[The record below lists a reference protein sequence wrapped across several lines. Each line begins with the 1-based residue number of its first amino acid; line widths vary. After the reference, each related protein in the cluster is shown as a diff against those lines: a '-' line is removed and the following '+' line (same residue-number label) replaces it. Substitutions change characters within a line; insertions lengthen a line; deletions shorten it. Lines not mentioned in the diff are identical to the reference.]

1 MIYYRPYTLTEFI
14 GQKRIKEEL
23 SVYISSVKKRN
34 DIFPHTFFIGAP
46 GLGKTTLARII
57 AYELKRDLK
66 ITSGPVL
73 DKTGTLAA
81 ILTNLKEGNILFID
95 EIHRMSKPCQ
105 EILYT
110 AMEDFALDIVIGK
123 GNTGKT
129 IRLNLPKFTL
139 IGATNKPSLC
149 LAPLRDRF
157 QLIFKLDYYKDEELR
172 DIIIEVSKSWGLK
185 IEKDSALKL
194 AKASKG
200 IPRQALN
207 LIRRLREF
215 VLLNSKFSNKKLLKV
230 SSQEFEKFLKL
241 LDIDEWGLT
250 PEDRKCLLTLYKE
263 FNGGPVGVS
272 SLALSVNITPEEFE
286 TIYEPALIRL
296 GLIARTKRG
305 RILTQKGYLYLKEK
319 FNISYK
325 EELSCLFSN

>member
-1 MIYYRPYTLTEFI
+1 MIYFRPHSLDEFI
-14 GQKRIKEEL
+14 GQKRIKDEL

-81 ILTNLKEGNILFID
+81 VLTNLKEGNILFID
-95 EIHRMSKPCQ
+95 EIHRMPKPCQ

-139 IGATNKPSLC
+139 IGATNKPNLC

-157 QLIFKLDYYKDEELR
+157 QLIFKLNYYKDEELR
-172 DIIIEVSKSWGLK
+172 DIIVKVSKSWGLE
-185 IEKDSALKL
+185 IEKDLAFKL

-207 LIRRLREF
+207 LVRRLREF
-215 VLLNSKFSNKKLLKV
+215 VLLNSKTKDQKLLKV
-230 SSQEFEKFLKL
+230 SSQVFEEFLEL

-250 PEDRKCLLTLYKE
+250 PEDRRCLLTLYKE
-263 FNGGPVGVS
+263 FKGGPVGVTA
-272 SLALSVNITPEEFE
+272 LALSADITPEEFE
-286 TIYEPALIRL
+286 TIYEPALIRM

-319 FNISYK
+319 FNLPYK
-325 EELSCLFSN
+325 EEIECLFSS

>member
-1 MIYYRPYTLTEFI
+1 MIYYRPYTLAEFI
-14 GQKRIKEEL
+14 GQKRIKKEL
-23 SVYISSVKKRN
+23 FVYISSVKKRN

-81 ILTNLKEGNILFID
+81 VLTNLKEGNILFID
-95 EIHRMSKPCQ
+95 EIHRMPKPCQ

-129 IRLNLPKFTL
+129 IRLNLPRFTL

-215 VLLNSKFSNKKLLKV
+215 VFLNSKFSNKKLLKV

-272 SLALSVNITPEEFE
+272 SLALSANITPEEFE

-296 GLIARTKRG
+296 GLIARTRRG

-319 FNISYK
+319 FNIPYK

>member
-1 MIYYRPYTLTEFI
+1 MTYYRPCSLSEFI
-14 GQKRIKEEL
+14 GQKKIKEEL
-23 SVYISSVKKRN
+23 SIYISSIKKRN

-46 GLGKTTLARII
+46 GLGKTTLAKII

-81 ILTNLKEGNILFID
+81 VLTNLKEGNILFID
-95 EIHRMSKPCQ
+95 EIHRMPKACQ

-139 IGATNKPSLC
+139 IGATNKPNLC
-149 LAPLRDRF
+149 SAPLRDRF
-157 QLIFKLDYYKDEELR
+157 QLIFKLDYYTDEELR
-172 DIIIEVSKSWGLK
+172 DIIIKVGKVWGLE
-185 IEKDSALKL
+185 INKDYALKL
-194 AKASKG
+194 ARAGKG
-200 IPRQALN
+200 IPRQAIN
-207 LIRRLREF
+207 LIRKLREF
-215 VLLNSKFSNKKLLKV
+215 VLLNSPSSSRGYWKV
-230 SSQEFEKFLKL
+230 SVEEFDKFLKL

-250 PEDRKCLLTLYKE
+250 REDRKCLLTLYKE
-263 FNGGPVGVS
+263 FNGGPVGIS
-272 SLALSVNITPEEFE
+272 SLALSTNISEEELE

-296 GLIARTKRG
+296 GLIARTRRG
-305 RILTQKGYLYLKEK
+305 RILTQKGYLYLQKK
-319 FNISYK
+319 YK
-325 EELSCLFSN
+325 LSPLNTASCLFLS

>member
-1 MIYYRPYTLTEFI
+1 MIYFRPHSLDEFI
-14 GQKRIKEEL
+14 GQKRIKDEL
-23 SVYISSVKKRN
+23 LVYISSVKKRN

-81 ILTNLKEGNILFID
+81 VLTNLKEGNILFID
-95 EIHRMSKPCQ
+95 EIHRMPKPCQ

-123 GNTGKT
+123 GNAGKT

-139 IGATNKPSLC
+139 IGATNKPNLC

-157 QLIFKLDYYKDEELR
+157 QLIFKLNYYKDEELR
-172 DIIIEVSKSWGLK
+172 DIIVKVSKSWGLE
-185 IEKDSALKL
+185 IEKDLAFKL

-207 LIRRLREF
+207 LVRRLREF
-215 VLLNSKFSNKKLLKV
+215 VLLNSKTKDQKLLKV
-230 SSQEFEKFLKL
+230 SSRVFEEFLEL

-250 PEDRKCLLTLYKE
+250 PEDRRCLLTLYKE
-263 FNGGPVGVS
+263 FKGGPVGVTA
-272 SLALSVNITPEEFE
+272 LALSADITPEEFE
-286 TIYEPALIRL
+286 TIYEPALIRM

-305 RILTQKGYLYLKEK
+305 RIITQKGYLYLKEK
-319 FNISYK
+319 FNLPYK
-325 EELSCLFSN
+325 EEIECLFSS

>member
-1 MIYYRPYTLTEFI
+1 MVQYRPSSLEDFI
-14 GQKRIKEEL
+14 GQDRIKKEL
-23 SVYISSVKKRN
+23 SIYLSSIKQRQ

-57 AYELKRDLK
+57 AFELRRDLK

-81 ILTNLKEGNILFID
+81 VLTNLKEGDILFID
-95 EIHRMSKPCQ
+95 EIHRMPKPCQ

-110 AMEDFALDIVIGK
+110 AMEDFSLDIVIGK
-123 GNTGKT
+123 GNAGKT

-139 IGATNKPSLC
+139 IGATNKPNLC

-157 QLIFKLDYYKDEELR
+157 QLTFKLNYYNEKELKE
-172 DIIIEVSKSWGLK
+172 IIIKVGKEWDLEIDK
-185 IEKDSALKL
+185 ESALYL

-207 LIRRLREF
+207 LLRRLKEF
-215 VLLNSKFSNKKLLKV
+215 AYLNFKSFNNVIKINYKNLK
-230 SSQEFEKFLKL
+230 KFLEL
-241 LDIDEWGLT
+241 LEIDDWGLT

-263 FNGGPVGVS
+263 FKGGPVGLN
-272 SLALSVNITPEEFE
+272 SLALSANISPEELE
-286 TIYEPALIRL
+286 SIYEPSLIRL
-296 GLIARTKRG
+296 GLIARTRRG

-319 FNISYK
+319 FNINIGEK
-325 EELSCLFSN
+325 LCLFSS

>member
-1 MIYYRPYTLTEFI
+1 MVYYRPCSLDEFI

-23 SVYISSVKKRN
+23 SIYISSVKKRN

-81 ILTNLKEGNILFID
+81 VLTNLKEGNILFID
-95 EIHRMSKPCQ
+95 EIHRMPKPCQ

-139 IGATNKPSLC
+139 IGATNKPNLC

-157 QLIFKLDYYKDEELR
+157 QLTFKLNYYKDDELR
-172 DIIIEVSKSWGLK
+172 DIIIKVSKSWGIE

-194 AKASKG
+194 ARASKG

-207 LIRRLREF
+207 LVRRLREF
-215 VLLNSKFSNKKLLKV
+215 ILNSKAPDKTPLKV
-230 SSQEFEKFLKL
+230 SLREFENFLKL

-250 PEDRKCLLTLYKE
+250 PEDRRCLLTLYKD
-263 FNGGPVGVS
+263 FNGGPVGVTT
-272 SLALSVNITPEEFE
+272 LALSAEITPEEFE

-319 FNISYK
+319 FNIPYK
-325 EELSCLFSN
+325 EETGCLFSS

>member
-1 MIYYRPYTLTEFI
+1 MIYFRPHSLDEFI
-14 GQKRIKEEL
+14 GQKRIKDEL

-81 ILTNLKEGNILFID
+81 VLTNLKEGNILFID
-95 EIHRMSKPCQ
+95 EIHRMPKPCQ

-139 IGATNKPSLC
+139 IGATNKPNLC

-157 QLIFKLDYYKDEELR
+157 QLIFKLNYYKDEELR
-172 DIIIEVSKSWGLK
+172 DIIVKVSKSWGLE
-185 IEKDSALKL
+185 IEKDLAFKL

-207 LIRRLREF
+207 LVRRLREF
-215 VLLNSKFSNKKLLKV
+215 VLLNSKTKDQKLLKV
-230 SSQEFEKFLKL
+230 SSQVFEDFLKL

-250 PEDRKCLLTLYKE
+250 PEDRRCLLTLYKE
-263 FNGGPVGVS
+263 FKGGPVGVTA
-272 SLALSVNITPEEFE
+272 LALSADITPEEFE
-286 TIYEPALIRL
+286 TIYEPALIRM

-319 FNISYK
+319 FNLPYK
-325 EELSCLFSN
+325 EEIECLFSS

>member
-1 MIYYRPYTLTEFI
+1 MIYYRPCSLDEFI
-14 GQKRIKEEL
+14 GQKRIKDEL
-23 SVYISSVKKRN
+23 SIYISSVKKRN

-81 ILTNLKEGNILFID
+81 VLTNLKEGNILFID
-95 EIHRMSKPCQ
+95 EIHRMPKPCQ

-139 IGATNKPSLC
+139 IGATNKPNLC

-172 DIIIEVSKSWGLK
+172 DIIIKVGKSWGLEL
-185 IEKDSALKL
+185 EKDSALKL

-215 VLLNSKFSNKKLLKV
+215 ILLNSKAENKKLLKV

-250 PEDRKCLLTLYKE
+250 PEDRRCLLTLYKE
-263 FNGGPVGVS
+263 FKGGPVGITA
-272 SLALSVNITPEEFE
+272 LALSAEITPEEFE
-286 TIYEPALIRL
+286 TIYEPALIRM

-305 RILTQKGYLYLKEK
+305 RVLTPKGYLYLKEK
-319 FNISYK
+319 FKIPYK
-325 EELSCLFSN
+325 EEVECLFSN

>member
-1 MIYYRPYTLTEFI
+1 MIYFRPHSLDEFI
-14 GQKRIKEEL
+14 GQKRIKDEL

-81 ILTNLKEGNILFID
+81 VLTNLKEGNILFID
-95 EIHRMSKPCQ
+95 EIHRMPKPCQ

-139 IGATNKPSLC
+139 IGATNKPNLC

-157 QLIFKLDYYKDEELR
+157 QLIFKLNYYKDEELR
-172 DIIIEVSKSWGLK
+172 DIIVKVSKSWGLE
-185 IEKDSALKL
+185 IEKDLAFKL

-207 LIRRLREF
+207 LVRRLREF
-215 VLLNSKFSNKKLLKV
+215 VLLNSKTKDQKLLKV
-230 SSQEFEKFLKL
+230 SSRVFEEFLEL

-250 PEDRKCLLTLYKE
+250 PEDRRCLLTLYKE
-263 FNGGPVGVS
+263 FKGGPVGVTA
-272 SLALSVNITPEEFE
+272 LALSADITPEEFE
-286 TIYEPALIRL
+286 TIYEPALIRM

-319 FNISYK
+319 FNLPYK
-325 EELSCLFSN
+325 EEIECLFSS

>member
-1 MIYYRPYTLTEFI
+1 MIYFRPHSLDEFI
-14 GQKRIKEEL
+14 GQKRIKDEL

-81 ILTNLKEGNILFID
+81 VLTNLKEGNILFID
-95 EIHRMSKPCQ
+95 EIHRMPKPCQ

-123 GNTGKT
+123 GNAGKT

-139 IGATNKPSLC
+139 IGATNKPNLC

-157 QLIFKLDYYKDEELR
+157 QLIFKLNYYKDEELR
-172 DIIIEVSKSWGLK
+172 DIIVKVSKSWGLE
-185 IEKDSALKL
+185 IEKDLAFKL

-207 LIRRLREF
+207 LVRRLREF
-215 VLLNSKFSNKKLLKV
+215 VLLNSKTKDQKLLKV
-230 SSQEFEKFLKL
+230 SSQVFEEFLEL

-250 PEDRKCLLTLYKE
+250 PEDRRCLLTLYKE
-263 FNGGPVGVS
+263 FKGGPVGVTA
-272 SLALSVNITPEEFE
+272 LALSADITPEEFE
-286 TIYEPALIRL
+286 TIYEPALIRM

-319 FNISYK
+319 FNLPYK
-325 EELSCLFSN
+325 EGIECLFSS

>member
-1 MIYYRPYTLTEFI
+1 MIYFRPHSLDEFI
-14 GQKRIKEEL
+14 GQKRIKDEL

-81 ILTNLKEGNILFID
+81 VLTNLKEGNILFID
-95 EIHRMSKPCQ
+95 EIHRMPKPCQ

-123 GNTGKT
+123 GNAGKT

-139 IGATNKPSLC
+139 IGATNKPNLC

-157 QLIFKLDYYKDEELR
+157 QLIFKLNYYKDEELR
-172 DIIIEVSKSWGLK
+172 DIIVKVSKSWGLE
-185 IEKDSALKL
+185 IEKDLAFKL

-207 LIRRLREF
+207 LVRRLREF
-215 VLLNSKFSNKKLLKV
+215 VLLNSKTKNQKLLKV
-230 SSQEFEKFLKL
+230 SPQVFEEFLKL

-250 PEDRKCLLTLYKE
+250 PEDRRCLLTLYKE
-263 FNGGPVGVS
+263 FKGGPVGVTA
-272 SLALSVNITPEEFE
+272 LALSADITPEEFE
-286 TIYEPALIRL
+286 TIYEPALIRM

-319 FNISYK
+319 FNLPYK
-325 EELSCLFSN
+325 EEIECLFSS